1 MKRLSLLCAGAALTL
16 TVSCSSSQQ
25 QEQMQEGIDGQQ
37 QQEFV
42 ENGQQEDGQEVLED
56 GNQAADFNED
66 MANNAELNG
75 ELNGE
80 LSQQNGVD
88 NLNLNE
94 AEGEIPENGL
104 AADNVLEEVPEE
116 VPAEVLAEGTNQG
129 SNMADMS
136 QEPMQGNMDSA
147 PAAAAMTTGNG
158 AQVYYATTGNTP
170 VMSEPTETAQKV
182 NVMAQGDFTLLWVNG
197 EWGKTQTGLYVPMKY
212 MSSKGIARPKTP
224 SAWR

>member
-1 MKRLSLLCAGAALTL
+1 
-16 TVSCSSSQQ
+16 
-25 QEQMQEGIDGQQ
+25 MQEGVDGQ

-75 ELNGE
+75 DVAQE
-80 LSQQNGVD
+80 NGVD

-104 AADNVLEEVPEE
+104 AADNALEEVPEE
-116 VPAEVLAEGTNQG
+116 VPAEALAEGTNQG

-147 PAAAAMTTGNG
+147 PAAAPAAMATGSG